1 MVSLDEKRVYG
12 DKSGETTVYVATGQG
27 VASVS
32 VSEDRVGQYGIDHET
47 TALDVAATDGQLAV
61 ATPADVLVKDEE
73 SYDPVG
79 FGPAVAVGFDGDA
92 LVAVGPDWSVGRAT
106 ETDEWTTVGTIDTP
120 VRAVDGDLVAAEDGV
135 YRIADGKLAH
145 SGLDDA
151 RDVSAAGTPLA
162 GTGEGLYKLGAGW
175 MEQVGG
181 ECTLVGAARDTPPGE
196 LDRAHAA
203 TAETCYAY
211 DDGEW
216 TPISMPADGAVAGVG
231 YTAEAV
237 YLVTSDGVLLADAG
251 DGWRSQPLG
260 LTEVGGVAVP

>member
-12 DKSGETTVYVATGQG
+12 DKSGETSVYVATGQG

-47 TALDVAATDGQLAV
+47 TALDIAATDGQLAV

-106 ETDEWTTVGTIDTP
+106 ETDEWTTVGTVDEA
-120 VRAVDGDLVAAEDGV
+120 VRAVDGNLVAAEDGV
-135 YRIADGKLAH
+135 HRIVDGELSHA
-145 SGLDDA
+145 GLDDA
-151 RDVSAAGTPLA
+151 RDVSAAGMPLA

-203 TAETCYAY
+203 TAETCYAH

-216 TPISMPADGAVAGVG
+216 TPISVPADGAVAGVG

-237 YLVTSDGVLLADAG
+237 YLMTSDGIFLADAG

-260 LTEVGGVAVP
+260 LTEVGGVAMP